1 MCSQQHDAAGANSF
15 AAETGE
21 TRMWSK
27 KTSGLI
33 GMIVGALWFVANVR
47 HFSEQGFVAIGMPII
62 IFVLG
67 VVYFFKDDGE
77 VQ

>member
-1 MCSQQHDAAGANSF
+1 
-15 AAETGE
+15 
-21 TRMWSK
+21 MWSR

-33 GMIVGALWFVANVR
+33 GMIVGALWFFANVR

-67 VVYFFKDDGE
+67 VVYFFQSDD
-77 VQ
+77 QAK

>member
-1 MCSQQHDAAGANSF
+1 
-15 AAETGE
+15 
-21 TRMWSK
+21 MWSK

-33 GMIVGALWFVANVR
+33 GMIVGVIWFLANVR

-67 VVYFFKDDGE
+67 AVYFRKGSSEGE
-77 VQ
+77 

>member
-1 MCSQQHDAAGANSF
+1 
-15 AAETGE
+15 
-21 TRMWSK
+21 MWSK

-33 GMIVGALWFVANVR
+33 GMIVGAIWFFANVR

-67 VVYFFKDDGE
+67 VIYFFKGDGE
-77 VQ
+77 AQ